1 MTHENRETVI
11 VTLEV
16 EGPIPFAELKEC
28 LTTYLEAYGIVRSI
42 DIRLPV
48 EQIGL
53 DGV

>member
-1 MTHENRETVI
+1 MTHGDRETVI
-11 VTLEV
+11 ITLEV

-28 LTTYLEAYGIVRSI
+28 LATYLEAYGIVKNI

-53 DGV
+53 GGV